1 MKKRT
6 LLGVFCVVLA
16 LVVAFVLAP
25 MLYQRQT
32 EMVSVVQMVGNVSQG
47 TVLSEENLELVEI
60 PAANVPQGAL
70 TEKAQA
76 VGQFTTAGL
85 FAGDVVTSAKVTQES
100 MQADDVLATLDG
112 SKVAVSITID
122 SFAAGLSGKLK
133 NGDVI
138 SLIVTGNHG
147 LEATVPQSLQ
157 YVQVITTTTS
167 AGVDTDSLSK
177 QEDGSSELPSTITVL
192 VSPAQAVELAQYESE
207 ASMHAALVYRGDAQ
221 TAQTYLDKQEE
232 RLNHG

>member
-32 EMVSVVQMVGNVSQG
+32 EMVSVVQMAGNVSQG
-47 TVLSEENLELVEI
+47 TVLAEENLELVEI

-70 TEKAQA
+70 TEKGHA

-147 LEATVPQSLQ
+147 LEAMVPQSLQ

>member
-25 MLYQRQT
+25 MLYQRQQR
-32 EMVSVVQMVGNVSQG
+32 MVSVVQMAGNVSQG
-47 TVLSEENLELVEI
+47 TVLAEENLELVEI

-85 FAGDVVTSAKVTQES
+85 FAGDVVTSAKVTQER
-100 MQADDVLATLDG
+100 MQADDVLVTLDG

-232 RLNHG
+232 LLNHG

>member
-1 MKKRT
+1 MVKKRT

-32 EMVSVVQMVGNVSQG
+32 EMVPVVQMAGNVSQG
-47 TVLSEENLELVEI
+47 TVLAEENLELVEI

-85 FAGDVVTSAKVTQES
+85 FAGDVVTAAKVTQES

-167 AGVDTDSLSK
+167 AGVVAK
-177 QEDGSSELPSTITVL
+177 
-192 VSPAQAVELAQYESE
+192 
-207 ASMHAALVYRGDAQ
+207 
-221 TAQTYLDKQEE
+221 
-232 RLNHG
+232 